1 MRKHIR
7 LFVLALLA
15 AALLGLSVWAG
26 EEAAVCVSSAQAK
39 AGDTVTLELTLENNP
54 GVAAVSVYLDY
65 DAAKLRPISYEISRE
80 ANRSFMISLANESA
94 GSVMMVALKDVDYSG
109 VIAELEFEVLSG
121 AAGEAEVF
129 VTGADLANFNDE
141 VVPCRSEGG
150 VVSIEDGG
158 AAEPE
163 SDGETTQESA
173 AQDESRVE
181 DESRAEDETAASP
194 SQQSERDAAT
204 VEDDSAWIQDSV
216 ARFEEELGTGA
227 MTTET
232 AETAGEE
239 TAAESAEDAAG
250 SEPET
255 IAEAQ
260 DAPVKSYWLPILAG
274 VMLLVAAAVFVAL
287 MLLRKKDKAARH

>member
-15 AALLGLSVWAG
+15 AALLGLSVWAD

-141 VVPCRSEGG
+141 AVPCRSEGG

-163 SDGETTQESA
+163 SDGETTQESS
-173 AQDESRVE
+173 AQDEN
-181 DESRAEDETAASP
+181 RAEDETAASP
-194 SQQSERDAAT
+194 SQQAERDAVT

-216 ARFEEELGTGA
+216 ARFEEEWGTGTV
-227 MTTET
+227 TTET
-232 AETAGEE
+232 AETAGEG

-255 IAEAQ
+255 MAKAQ
-260 DAPVKSYWLPILAG
+260 DAPAKSHWLPILAG
-274 VMLLVAAAVFVAL
+274 VMLLVAAAIFVGL